1 MYDKV
6 WHKAANGTIKQY
18 YMNLNEVID
27 DQNEAIRATGFLKAN
42 NFGENNELILN
53 SDIDKNNIS

>member
-1 MYDKV
+1 
-6 WHKAANGTIKQY
+6 
-18 YMNLNEVID
+18 MNLNEVIE